1 MSLLG
6 TYTQVSGPTYALGAK
21 LCTLSIAATSANLT
35 HFERTWCDS
44 TNTTIA
50 QESWRVPT
58 SASRGW
64 FDGQRGSSR
73 LWAAQVCTGGEYDV
87 SAPRAA
93 RLLGP
98 GVFERRSQ
106 MLASQRAFNQTER
119 FTLSLTAQGLRMTV
133 QSDAPLPLRPSAS
146 FKRRSTRP
154 KVDELKVVFEG
165 PLPMQMLVFIL
176 IL

>member
-6 TYTQVSGPTYALGAK
+6 TYTQISGPTYPLGAK

-58 SASRGW
+58 SAARGW
-64 FDGQRGSSR
+64 LDGQRVSSR
-73 LWAAQVCTGGEYDV
+73 LWAAQVFTGVEYDV

-98 GVFERRSQ
+98 HPTF
-106 MLASQRAFNQTER
+106 RAPR
-119 FTLSLTAQGLRMTV
+119 YG
-133 QSDAPLPLRPSAS
+133 
-146 FKRRSTRP
+146 
-154 KVDELKVVFEG
+154 
-165 PLPMQMLVFIL
+165 
-176 IL
+176 